1 MWNYLAV
8 AVGGV
13 IGCCTRYGLT
23 QLVQQFYGRS
33 FPLATFVIN
42 ILGCFLMGWLFF
54 LTLERLSL
62 NPTLRTAVLTG
73 GLGGFT
79 TFSTFAMEALL
90 LVEEGATRIAVVY
103 VAASVLLGLAAAFA
117 GAWLA
122 RGP

>member
-1 MWNYLAV
+1 M
-8 AVGGV
+8 
-13 IGCCTRYGLT
+13 
-23 QLVQQFYGRS
+23 
-33 FPLATFVIN
+33 
-42 ILGCFLMGWLFF
+42 
-54 LTLERLSL
+54 ERLSL
-62 NPTLRTAVLTG
+62 NPTLRTAILTG

-90 LVEEGATRIAVVY
+90 LVEEGAIRIAVVY